1 MYKSRADAKC
11 NFAVSTKLLTM
22 ENVQFKT
29 NIKCG
34 GCIEKVKP
42 ELDQAV
48 GAGNWKVD
56 ITSPEKILT
65 LSTNIEP
72 TRVKAAVEKAGFTA
86 EQV

>member
-1 MYKSRADAKC
+1 
-11 NFAVSTKLLTM
+11 M

-42 ELDQAV
+42 ELDSAV
-48 GAGNWKVD
+48 GAGNWRVD

-65 LSTNIEP
+65 IDTNIEP
-72 TRVKAAVEKAGFTA
+72 TKAKAAVEKAGFTA
-86 EQV
+86 EQL

>member
-1 MYKSRADAKC
+1 
-11 NFAVSTKLLTM
+11 M
-22 ENVQFKT
+22 ENLQFKT

-48 GAGNWKVD
+48 GAGRWKVD

-65 LSTNIEP
+65 VTTSEDAEK
-72 TRVKAAVEKAGFTA
+72 VKPAVERAGFFA
-86 EQV
+86 EKL